1 MFKTKALLGIT
12 VIALLGCGGSER
24 TDADTTAA
32 PQAQAA
38 SEDPM
43 EALGPVSEE
52 VLKRHVLT
60 LADDSFEGRAPG
72 TPGGKKT
79 REYLVSEMERLGLE
93 PIGDSFEH
101 PVTLVS
107 RTLDPSRSSARF
119 NYSDTLSDPL
129 EYGPEAVYWTKRDDP
144 ELSIEDSEVIFVG
157 HGVVAPEYGWDDYAG
172 LDATGKTVVM
182 LINDPG
188 FRQQG
193 EDFGGNAMT
202 YYGRWT
208 YKFEEAARQGAA
220 AAIII
225 HQAAPAA
232 YGWGVVEGSWSGP
245 QLNLP
250 RNPNDTAPVMLE
262 GWITEEQAEQLFEQ
276 AGMDLEGMEEQ
287 ATMAGFTPVPIGE
300 ITFSANLTQS
310 LEETESANVAGVLPG
325 TDRPDEYVIYTA
337 HWDHLG
343 VDEAMQAN
351 GKDGIYNGAVD
362 NATGTGGILAIAETY
377 ADAGYRPSRSQIFL
391 AVTAEES
398 GLLGSKAFAENPPVP
413 LSSIVGGINIDAIL
427 PTGPANDLT
436 VVGYGSSEL
445 EDILAEVAGRKGKV
459 LRPDPT
465 PERGYFYRSDHV
477 EFAKRGVPMLYVD
490 NGVDL
495 IEGGEEAGNAAGDA
509 YTSGPYHNVT
519 DEVDHPSTWRWDGM
533 TELLTILRDTG
544 LEIANTEG
552 YPNWYEGNEF
562 RAIRDEQ
569 MAASGK

>member
-1 MFKTKALLGIT
+1 MTHAKALLGIT
-12 VIALLGCGGSER
+12 IIALAACGGG
-24 TDADTTAA
+24 DAPTESTGLETAT
-32 PQAQAA
+32 
-38 SEDPM
+38 SV
-43 EALGPVSEE
+43 ALPPVSEE
-52 VLKRHVLT
+52 TLKRHVIT
-60 LADDSFEGRAPG
+60 MADDGFEGRAPG
-72 TPGGKKT
+72 TAGGIMT
-79 REYLVSEMERLGLE
+79 REYLVGEMERLGLE
-93 PIGDSFEH
+93 PIGESFEH

-107 RTLDPSRSSARF
+107 RTLDPAQSSASF
-119 NYSDTLSDPL
+119 NYTDTIIDDL
-129 EYGPEAVYWTKRDDP
+129 EYGPEAVFWTKLDDT
-144 ELSIEDSEVIFVG
+144 EITIDDSEVVFVG

-172 LDATGKTVVM
+172 IDAAGKTVVM

-193 EDFGGNAMT
+193 EIFGGNAMT

-208 YKFEEAARQGAA
+208 YKYEEAARQGAA

-225 HQAAPAA
+225 HQTAPAS
-232 YGWGVVEGSWSGP
+232 YGWGVVSGSWSGP

-250 RNPNDTAPVMLE
+250 RNPDDTPPVMLE
-262 GWITEEQAEQLFEQ
+262 GWITEEKAEMLFEQ
-276 AGMDLEGMEEQ
+276 AGMDLEGMEEA
-287 ATMAGFTPVPIGE
+287 ATMAGFTPEPIGE
-300 ITFSANLTQS
+300 ITFSAKITQS

-325 TDRPDEYVIYTA
+325 TERPDEYVIYTA

-343 VDEAMQAN
+343 VDQARVDA
-351 GKDGIYNGAVD
+351 GEDGVYNGAVD

-377 ADAGYRPSRSQIFL
+377 VEAGYRPARSQLFL

-398 GLLGSKAFAENPPVP
+398 GLLGSKAFAEKPPVP

-427 PTGPANDLT
+427 PTGPARDLT
-436 VVGYGSSEL
+436 VVGFGSSEL
-445 EDILAEVAGRKGKV
+445 EDILADVAGAEDKV

-495 IEGGEEAGNAAGDA
+495 IDGGEAAGNAAGDA

-533 TELLTILRDTG
+533 TELLTIMRDTG
-544 LEIANTEG
+544 LELANTEA

-562 RAIRDEQ
+562 KAIRDAQ
-569 MAASGK
+569 MAAANED